1 MAKSSKNY
9 KSYRTSG
16 ILFMISGITFIILS
30 IVTGRVAKYLAIGIA
45 LLIVG
50 IALWQESRKIMENN
64 SDNSSEVNQ

>member
-16 ILFMISGITFIILS
+16 ILFMISGIIFTILS
-30 IVTGRVAKYLAIGIA
+30 IVTSRVAKYLPIGIA

-50 IALWQESRKIMENN
+50 IAIWQESRKIMENN
-64 SDNSSEVNQ
+64 SDNSSEVNH